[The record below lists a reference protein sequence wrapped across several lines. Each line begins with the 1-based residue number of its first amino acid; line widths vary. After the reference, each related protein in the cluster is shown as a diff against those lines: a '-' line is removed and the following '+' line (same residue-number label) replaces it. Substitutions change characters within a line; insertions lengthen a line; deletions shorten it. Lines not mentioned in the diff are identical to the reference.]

1 MEKKWGNKNS
11 VDLKKMCP
19 QQKARY
25 LAYAEPSKEVQA
37 WMAASHQRVV
47 SRLAHLKEKAQGK
60 NSVQDL
66 DSKLHH
72 DTLIGQLKAAEARN
86 RIRQMRQQCHNLKMR
101 EFNLMISSQAN
112 VQSAVRLELLLA
124 KEKQRNNADSLDQ
137 LQRRRVEEILED
149 EKGLTIIRR

>member
-1 MEKKWGNKNS
+1 MEKKWGNKKS

-37 WMAASHQRVV
+37 WMAASNQRIL
-47 SRLAHLKEKAQGK
+47 SRLAHERKKSCVE
-60 NSVQDL
+60 NPTQDQNT
-66 DSKLHH
+66 KVNH

-86 RIRQMRQQCHNLKMR
+86 RIRQMRLKYHNLKMQ
-101 EFNLMISSQAN
+101 EINLMISSQAS
-112 VQSAVRLELLLA
+112 VQSAVRLQLLLA
-124 KEKQRNNADSLDQ
+124 TEKQRNNADCLDQ
-137 LQRRRVEEILED
+137 LQRRRVEEILDD